1 MKNNLGKVK
10 HIFAERGL
18 GFYLTVPAIVFA
30 VLALVFYR
38 QNGVTEFNPELNG
51 SAIVCLIVGI
61 ALSVVSLAA
70 DIIPYKWISAAAKP
84 VRYVAYLV
92 ELYAFLMFVFSQV
105 TYIANVLVSIDG
117 NTFTAGF
124 ILTAVFFVAAAILTL
139 VSACLNA
146 LHPWTKNK
154 AR

>member
-1 MKNNLGKVK
+1 M
-10 HIFAERGL
+10 
-18 GFYLTVPAIVFA
+18 
-30 VLALVFYR
+30 
-38 QNGVTEFNPELNG
+38 
-51 SAIVCLIVGI
+51 
-61 ALSVVSLAA
+61 
-70 DIIPYKWISAAAKP
+70 ISAAAKP